1 MLIRCT
7 GRRYSTLVY
16 KAQLFSV
23 GSETRFFRC
32 AYYFLIYLCPDQQ
45 QKSCCAT
52 TAIPMYRHG
61 LSLQI
66 WVYYSRNVTEI
77 FTLDWGI
84 LLLSPRQQT
93 RPIAT
98 DHIMTYFQPAERK
111 AFDVSCLVCF
121 VLLALM
127 NIQEKYT
134 WNSSTA
140 KKQAFYFYIKLNQE
154 PDDIG
159 QPMLYLLCC
168 LSSNLDSWCFFY
180 CKWLLFF

>member
-1 MLIRCT
+1 
-7 GRRYSTLVY
+7 
-16 KAQLFSV
+16 
-23 GSETRFFRC
+23 
-32 AYYFLIYLCPDQQ
+32 
-45 QKSCCAT
+45 
-52 TAIPMYRHG
+52 
-61 LSLQI
+61 
-66 WVYYSRNVTEI
+66 
-77 FTLDWGI
+77 
-84 LLLSPRQQT
+84 
-93 RPIAT
+93 
-98 DHIMTYFQPAERK
+98 MTYLQPAERK

-168 LSSNLDSWCFFY
+168 LS
-180 CKWLLFF
+180 